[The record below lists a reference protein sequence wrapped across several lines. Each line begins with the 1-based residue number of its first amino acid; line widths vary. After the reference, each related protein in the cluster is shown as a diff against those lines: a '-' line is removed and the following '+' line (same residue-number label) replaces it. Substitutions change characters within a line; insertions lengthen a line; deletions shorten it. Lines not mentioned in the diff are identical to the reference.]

1 MKLPLYQVDAFTA
14 RLFSGNP
21 AAVVPLAHWLDAA
34 LMQAIAAENNLSETA
49 FFVGG
54 GGRYA
59 LRWFT
64 PTVEVALCG
73 HATLATAYVIAAY
86 MEPAVDEIV
95 FETASGELRAYRR
108 QEHWVLDLPV
118 FPARPCEPPESI
130 LRGLGAEPDEF
141 LRAANRNYL
150 AVLKEERHVRALT
163 PILEAWSSP
172 PAHGV
177 IVTAPGDRVDF
188 VSRYFAPAAGVPED
202 YVTGSAHCTLAPY
215 WGERLRA
222 TELTAWQ
229 VSSRGGEL
237 RCALAGDRVHIG
249 GQCTPYLKG
258 EIQLPS
264 SMV

>member
-1 MKLPLYQVDAFTA
+1 MKLPFYQVDAFTA

-21 AAVVPLAHWLDAA
+21 AGVVPLPYWLDAA
-34 LMQAIAAENNLSETA
+34 LMQALAAENNLSETA

-54 GGRYA
+54 GGRYT

-64 PTVEVALCG
+64 PTIEVALCG

-86 MEPAVDEIV
+86 REPALEEIV
-95 FETASGELRAYRR
+95 FETASGELRAYRHHD
-108 QEHWVLDLPV
+108 HWVLDLPA
-118 FPARPCEPPESI
+118 FPARPCEPPEPI
-130 LRGLGAEPDEF
+130 LRGLGAEPEEI
-141 LRAANRNYL
+141 LCAANNNYL
-150 AVLKEERHVRALT
+150 AVFREERQVRTLR
-163 PILEAWSSP
+163 PILQAWSSP

-188 VSRYFAPAAGVPED
+188 ISRYFAPAAGVPED
-202 YVTGSAHCTLAPY
+202 HVTGSAHCTLAPY
-215 WGERLRA
+215 WGERLCI

-237 RCALAGDRVHIG
+237 HCALAGDRVHIG
-249 GQCTPYLKG
+249 GRCVPYLEG

-264 SMV
+264 SIA